1 MKMLNENM
9 YAIAVAIEEVIVKN
23 FPIEYQMYVFNGK
36 LTLRDII
43 GQVLVEC
50 CKYAHDSTAEKHS
63 LNYHLKSTD
72 LLLDKDSERMMLQR
86 MMSYIQERRMI
97 EHNMHLSRGISVE
110 GLISPDMT
118 NIKDRLAGYQLN
130 DFQYWEIN
138 NVHNMRLVKAIVE
151 RRLPKKNFNTDLF
164 KEYSEEYDCVFQQ
177 YTEDWKNGDNEIFD
191 FLTLFTLEWKY
202 SFNFYYELATEM
214 LKSNVS
220 EIPNIKRRLVVFSG
234 TPSIDSLLLQ
244 FGPRFIGGTLH
255 TDSRMLVS
263 RRKYIHEIVTL
274 SEDAFEEELTR
285 FNESIV
291 LVSAILL
298 NMTYK
303 KIPIRDWFV
312 RNSLP
317 EDWLSVFRDYDVFQA
332 FISKKDWSNKKKI
345 RYVKE
350 IYNAMSYDY
359 KNPEYRS

>member
-1 MKMLNENM
+1 MLNENM
-9 YAIAVAIEEVIVKN
+9 YAVAVELGEVIVKN
-23 FPIEYQMYVFNGK
+23 FPIEYQIYVFDEK
-36 LTLRDII
+36 LTLHDII
-43 GQVLVEC
+43 GQILVEC
-50 CKYAHDSTAEKHS
+50 CKYAYDNTAEKHS
-63 LNYHLKSTD
+63 LNYHMKSTD
-72 LLLDKDSERMMLQR
+72 LLLDKDSERMILQR
-86 MMSYIQERRMI
+86 TMSYIQERRMI
-97 EHNMHLSRGISVE
+97 QHDMLLNRGISVE
-110 GLISPDMT
+110 GLIAPDME

-164 KEYSEEYDCVFQQ
+164 KEYAEEYDCVFQQ
-177 YTEDWKNGDNEIFD
+177 YAEDWKNGDNVIFD
-191 FLTLFTLEWKY
+191 FLALFTLEWKY
-202 SFNFYYELATEM
+202 SFDFYYELATEM

-220 EIPNIKRRLVVFSG
+220 EIPDMKRRLVAFSG
-234 TPSIDSLLLQ
+234 TPSIYSLLLQ
-244 FGPRFIGGTLH
+244 FEPRFIEGTLY

-274 SEDAFEEELTR
+274 SADAFEEELTR

-291 LVSAILL
+291 LVSAMLL
-298 NMTYK
+298 HMTYK
-303 KIPIRDWFV
+303 KIPIRDWFIK
-312 RNSLP
+312 NSSP
-317 EDWLSVFRDYDVFQA
+317 EDWLSVFRNYDVFQT
-332 FISKKDWSNKKKI
+332 FNSEKDWSNKKKI